1 MTAAGRALGTAAMAA
16 LLVVAG
22 CGDDGPTEV
31 EGLDTVEGAPEVVV
45 EGVDFAFEPSTL
57 ELRAGEPVNVRYE
70 VTEGGHNLVVLDAGF
85 QLPIIDEGEVTTG
98 ALTIDEPGTYD
109 LVCTVPGHIDEGMVG
124 TVQVT

>member
-1 MTAAGRALGTAAMAA
+1 MTAPGRALVATTLAA
-16 LLVVAG
+16 LLAVAG

-45 EGVDFAFEPSTL
+45 EGVDFAFEPAAI
-57 ELRAGEPVNVRYE
+57 ELRAGEPVNIRYE
-70 VTEGGHNLVVLDAGF
+70 VTEGGHNLVVIGAGF
-85 QLPIIDEGEVTTG
+85 QLPIIDEGEVTVG